1 MDCRQCYGARWR
13 DARNDCGVDFDERG
27 GQKAV
32 DHQNQ
37 WQVKILK
44 WGVKSVL
51 LVCGKYMLE
60 QHIHLRAES
69 PATGQRHSRPPSQV
83 SLTRFCSTANTN
95 LGQSPFQREMLK
107 FSKRNAETAVIFYFL
122 QYSSNMSSGGPPA
135 VSQAKAR
142 RYDRQLRCVDS
153 LLRIELHHIT
163 LVFRLLIPNH
173 RVFKS
178 WHLLHTP
185 PLSYK

>member
-1 MDCRQCYGARWR
+1 MGCEKCSA
-13 DARNDCGVDFDERG
+13 GV
-27 GQKAV
+27 
-32 DHQNQ
+32 
-37 WQVKILK
+37 W
-44 WGVKSVL
+44 
-51 LVCGKYMLE
+51 KYLLE

-95 LGQSPFQREMLK
+95 LGQSPFQRDAQIFEKECSIML
-107 FSKRNAETAVIFYFL
+107 NTVIFYFL

-178 WHLLHTP
+178 
-185 PLSYK
+185 

>member
-1 MDCRQCYGARWR
+1 MGCEKCSA
-13 DARNDCGVDFDERG
+13 GV
-27 GQKAV
+27 
-32 DHQNQ
+32 
-37 WQVKILK
+37 W
-44 WGVKSVL
+44 
-51 LVCGKYMLE
+51 KYLLE

-107 FSKRNAETAVIFYFL
+107 FSKRNAECWVETAIIFYFL

-173 RVFKS
+173 RVFNLDIFFTLLLFLINNKS
-178 WHLLHTP
+178 YISSTNV
-185 PLSYK
+185 